1 MVRLEDFVPGL
12 GEPFVRRRIDKVFS
26 RRMLGAVFVG
36 TAATQATE
44 KTVVVAFAG
53 EVSKQL
59 LAWVGVFVASVAAF
73 VWWDCIE
80 RRTEFAAGEA
90 GEATEEMTETV
101 NDVTESASADE

>member
-1 MVRLEDFVPGL
+1 MVRLEDLVPGL

-26 RRMLGAVFVG
+26 RKMLGAVFVG

-59 LAWVGVFVASVAAF
+59 LAWVGLFVVSVAAF
-73 VWWDCIE
+73 VWWDRIE
-80 RRTEFAAGEA
+80 RRTELAA

-101 NDVTESASADE
+101 NDVTESVSTDE

>member
-12 GEPFVRRRIDKVFS
+12 GKPFVRRRIDKVFS
-26 RRMLGAVFVG
+26 RKMLGAVFVG

-59 LAWVGVFVASVAAF
+59 LAWVGVFVASVVAF
-73 VWWDCIE
+73 VWWDRIE
-80 RRTEFAAGEA
+80 RRTELAAD
-90 GEATEEMTETV
+90 EATEEMAETV
-101 NDVTESASADE
+101 NDVTESVSADE